1 MKHVLFL
8 LPLIAAS
15 ITSAWAEERFQFTPD
30 LLKMRDPFKRPNFT
44 APVEGVKSDLES
56 FPADKFELIGVMT
69 GPKQLRAMV
78 RAPNGKTYFI
88 DHRSRLGMHNG
99 VVKKITSQVI
109 VVREKVMNVIGQE
122 EVVDTE
128 IKMPPETKRDLTST
142 GKSNW
147 Q

>member
-1 MKHVLFL
+1 MKLALFL
-8 LPLIAAS
+8 LPLIAA
-15 ITSAWAEERFQFTPD
+15 IVTSALAEERFQFTPD
-30 LLKMRDPFKRPNFT
+30 LLKMRDPFKRPNFAVT
-44 APVEGVKSDLES
+44 VEGAKSDLES

-88 DHRSRLGMHNG
+88 DHKSKIGMHG
-99 VVKKITSQVI
+99 GTVKKISTQVI
-109 VVREKVMNVIGQE
+109 LVREKIMNVIGQE

-128 IKMPPETKRDLTST
+128 IKMPPESKRDLTST